1 MFRNCLIR
9 RLQKVQLPAPRMCWQ
24 DWSYRV
30 LGLLLVGALAL
41 TAVLTL
47 DHALAPVAADPP
59 ALPMVPTQT
68 PPAPMPPAGTIQRAT
83 ATTTAA
89 VSPLHLLNQAAQT
102 YQRVQ
107 DYTCIMVKQERV
119 QGQLQPE
126 NIIEMKFR
134 KQPFSVH
141 MRWLGPRQFQNQEVC
156 YIHGRNNNM
165 MRVKAPGLLKL
176 VGYVSI
182 PPNDPRALEHSR
194 HNITEAGI
202 GNLLARC
209 LNDWNKEQ
217 GRNRSQVRVDEYMF
231 NNQPCT
237 RVEATLTQ
245 RMQQDYC
252 YRTVLYLDKQ
262 THLPVRVECY
272 DWPQQGGQPGGELLE
287 VYSYVN
293 MRFNVGLTDDDF
305 PQ

>member
-1 MFRNCLIR
+1 M
-9 RLQKVQLPAPRMCWQ
+9 LPAQQPGTNIPQ
-24 DWSYRV
+24 TS
-30 LGLLLVGALAL
+30 GTPA
-41 TAVLTL
+41 TQPT
-47 DHALAPVAADPP
+47 PV
-59 ALPMVPTQT
+59 Q
-68 PPAPMPPAGTIQRAT
+68 
-83 ATTTAA
+83 
-89 VSPLHLLNQAAQT
+89 LLNQAVQT

-126 NIIEMKFR
+126 NVIEMKFR
-134 KQPFSVH
+134 KEPFSVH
-141 MRWLGPRQFQNQEVC
+141 MRWLGPRDFQNQEVC

-202 GNLLARC
+202 GNLLGRC
-209 LNDWNKEQ
+209 LTDWNKEQ
-217 GRNRSQVRVDEYMF
+217 GRNRMQVRIGEYMF

-237 RVEATLTQ
+237 RVETILTQ
-245 RMQQDYC
+245 RSQQDYC
-252 YRTVLYLDKQ
+252 YRTVLYLDRQ
-262 THLPVRVECY
+262 TRLPVRVECY
-272 DWPQQGGQPGGELLE
+272 DWPQQGGPPEGELLE

-293 MRFNVGLTDDDF
+293 MRFNVGLTDNDF